1 MLRCRAAA
9 NGDGSGDTITHPAF
23 AGYIYIFVTHA
34 TRSSFKK
41 ETSSEALDDTVQF
54 RFFFECKDS
63 QRNKFGGLEIR
74 ATVYSYYL
82 INNHV

>member
-54 RFFFECKDS
+54 SSVFFLNAKIH
-63 QRNKFGGLEIR
+63 NVINLE
-74 ATVYSYYL
+74 VWKL
-82 INNHV
+82 